1 MADRVPLPS
10 IAGLLGDYVDVDLFA
25 AYFAT
30 AQTMTDFQP
39 AVTDAPSGG
48 SVSVDIR
55 TATGGGGDG
64 LSATIDDGENIPD
77 PLVTGSVPIPAGTTM
92 WLRITAE
99 SGMAQGFYGS
109 FEASFAGEA
118 TVALTT
124 QQRVKDFRG
133 ITGAANDA
141 IINLLIQGVS
151 TRMQSHMKR
160 SIIAQLNVAEV
171 HDADGTSDAIVLH
184 EYPVIV
190 PPAAVVRQDGT
201 VVDASTYIVD
211 AIAGEIVNAEGGAS
225 TPWEAGRRFY
235 DVDYTSGFNTVPEDL
250 ALWCTKQVVHEFL
263 QTREGE
269 NRLSLRGANVEP
281 GGTGEYMIGQWVPG
295 MLEAMAPYR
304 NLRIF

>member
-10 IAGLLGDYVDVDLFA
+10 IAGLLGDYVGVDLFA

-64 LSATIDDGENIPD
+64 LSATIDDGENVPD
-77 PLVTGSVPIPAGTTM
+77 PLVTGSVAIPAGTTM

-99 SGMAQGFYGS
+99 SGNAQGFYGS
-109 FEASFAGEA
+109 FEASFAAGA

-124 QQRVKDFRG
+124 QQRVKNFRG
-133 ITGAANDA
+133 IEDATNDST
-141 IINLLIQGVS
+141 INEIIQGVS

-171 HDADGTSDAIVLH
+171 HDANGLSDAIVLND
-184 EYPVIV
+184 YPVIV
-190 PPAAVVRQDGT
+190 PPSVVVRKDGT
-201 VVDASTYIVD
+201 VVDSTTYIVD
-211 AIAGEIVNAEGGAS
+211 TIVGEIVNAENGAS
-225 TPWEAGRRFY
+225 APWEAGRRFY
-235 DVDYTSGFNTVPEDL
+235 EVDYTSGYSEVPEDL
-250 ALWCTKQVVHEFL
+250 AWWCTKQVVHEFL
-263 QTREGE
+263 QTAEGE
-269 NRLSLRGANVEP
+269 GRLSLRGANVEP
-281 GGTGEYMIGQWVPG
+281 GGAGEYMIGQWVPG
-295 MLEAMAPYR
+295 MLETMAPYR